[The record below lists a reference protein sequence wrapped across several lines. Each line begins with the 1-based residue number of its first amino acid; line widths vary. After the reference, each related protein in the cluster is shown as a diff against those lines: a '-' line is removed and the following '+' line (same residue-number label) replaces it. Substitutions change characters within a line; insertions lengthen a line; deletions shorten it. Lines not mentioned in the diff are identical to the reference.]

1 MDNLSLTSSL
11 RKRVAREAAL
21 LLYTLQEKE
30 FKQAKERAAKTLGV
44 RILPTNLEVAE
55 ELDSIAD
62 EYEGN
67 SRWER
72 LIRMR
77 REALEIMEMLKDFHP
92 KLVGSVWRGTINK
105 NSDIDIIVFSD
116 NKEPI
121 MMALAKKNLRITRV
135 EITPAAKDGSGEAT
149 HIFLNLPSGDEVE
162 LVIRRP
168 EDIDKEERCEI
179 YGDVKKGLN
188 INQLREV
195 LKDNP
200 LQRFIP
206 KKKENF
212 GARFHLL
219 KNVLSMVYHKF

>member
-212 GARFHLL
+212 GARFHL
-219 KNVLSMVYHKF
+219 